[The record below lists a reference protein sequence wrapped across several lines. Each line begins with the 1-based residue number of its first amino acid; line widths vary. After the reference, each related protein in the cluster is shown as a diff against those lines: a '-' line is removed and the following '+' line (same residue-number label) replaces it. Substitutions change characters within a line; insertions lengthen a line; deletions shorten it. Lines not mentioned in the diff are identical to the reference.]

1 MVTVDGGFDGSL
13 VKVDCGISDCR
24 VKVLNVFDDFS
35 GGAVDGVDGGAVDGV
50 DGCLITVFDV
60 SDGWDAIVVFLTGI
74 VNACCGSCSWYVL
87 LLDMSLSA
95 V

>member
-24 VKVLNVFDDFS
+24 VKVLNVFDGFS
-35 GGAVDGVDGGAVDGV
+35 GGAVDDVDGGAVDGV
-50 DGCLITVFDV
+50 DGCLITVFEV

>member
-35 GGAVDGVDGGAVDGV
+35 GGAVDDVDGGAVDGV

-60 SDGWDAIVVFLTGI
+60 SDGWDTIVVFLTGI

>member
-35 GGAVDGVDGGAVDGV
+35 GGAVDDVDGGAVDGV

>member
-35 GGAVDGVDGGAVDGV
+35 GGAVDDVDGGAVDGV
-50 DGCLITVFDV
+50 DGCLITVFEV

>member
-24 VKVLNVFDDFS
+24 VKVVNVFDDFS
-35 GGAVDGVDGGAVDGV
+35 GGAVDDVDGGAVDGV

-60 SDGWDAIVVFLTGI
+60 SDGWDAIVVFLSGI

>member
-35 GGAVDGVDGGAVDGV
+35 GGAVDDIDA
-50 DGCLITVFDV
+50 CLITVFDV

>member
-24 VKVLNVFDDFS
+24 VKVLNVFDGFS
-35 GGAVDGVDGGAVDGV
+35 GGAVDGV

-60 SDGWDAIVVFLTGI
+60 SDG
-74 VNACCGSCSWYVL
+74 
-87 LLDMSLSA
+87 
-95 V
+95 

>member
-1 MVTVDGGFDGSL
+1 MVTVDGGFDGSMG
-13 VKVDCGISDCR
+13 KVDCGISDCR
-24 VKVLNVFDDFS
+24 VKVLNVFDGFS
-35 GGAVDGVDGGAVDGV
+35 GGAVDDVDGGAVDCV

>member
-24 VKVLNVFDDFS
+24 VKVLNVFDDS
-35 GGAVDGVDGGAVDGV
+35 GGAVDDV

-60 SDGWDAIVVFLTGI
+60 SDG
-74 VNACCGSCSWYVL
+74 
-87 LLDMSLSA
+87 
-95 V
+95 

>member
-24 VKVLNVFDDFS
+24 VKVLNVFDGFS
-35 GGAVDGVDGGAVDGV
+35 GGAVDGV

>member
-24 VKVLNVFDDFS
+24 VKVVNVFDDFS
-35 GGAVDGVDGGAVDGV
+35 GGAVDDVDD
-50 DGCLITVFDV
+50 CLITVFDV
-60 SDGWDAIVVFLTGI
+60 SDGWDAIVVFLSGI

>member
-13 VKVDCGISDCR
+13 VNVDCGISDCW

-35 GGAVDGVDGGAVDGV
+35 GVAVDGV

-60 SDGWDAIVVFLTGI
+60 SDG
-74 VNACCGSCSWYVL
+74 
-87 LLDMSLSA
+87 
-95 V
+95 

>member
-24 VKVLNVFDDFS
+24 VKVLNVFDGFS
-35 GGAVDGVDGGAVDGV
+35 GGAVDDVDGGAVDGV